1 MGFVILGIFAFC
13 IFVFI
18 VLFKAFGDSKIHNAE
33 KPEKPEKS
41 ENSKSRKIITVKDL
55 IPLIRNEA
63 ITITFVVLDK
73 YLMKVYEYDTDY
85 TFKINTLT
93 LNYGGIY
100 EDIFSKLEVVDMRIT
115 DDGLN
120 LTLWVVDKEFVGP
133 RTGRKTLDAYSE
145 WEKRNK
151 NRWIKYQ

>member
-1 MGFVILGIFAFC
+1 MGLMGFVILGTFAFC

-18 VLFKAFGDSKIHNAE
+18 VLFKAFGDHKTHNA
-33 KPEKPEKS
+33 EKS
-41 ENSKSRKIITVKDL
+41 ENSKSRKTIIVKDL

-63 ITITFVVLDK
+63 IKITFVVLDK
-73 YLMKVYEYDTDY
+73 YLMKVYDVDY
-85 TFKINTLT
+85 TFKINA

-100 EDIFSKLEVVDMRIT
+100 ESIFSKLEVVDMRIT
-115 DDGLN
+115 DNGLN
-120 LTLWVVDKEFVGP
+120 LTLWVVDKEIVGS
-133 RTGRKTLDAYSE
+133 RTGRKTLDTYSE